1 VRPRRL
7 RQSETH
13 PSGSHRGPLAPGE
26 RGSLSPAS
34 PLPPFRPSPYPPPPT
49 PQVAPSRSP
58 ISPQAALSPPH
69 PPPPHLNS
77 SSGFPAP
84 SCRLYFIATSGV
96 CLFPQAPLVFP
107 SKRLHSQNKTKTRV
121 GDITVSVGYEYSE
134 GGKCDGDVVVCE
146 RVPYRPSRSLM
157 RTRTAP
163 QSFHIH
169 ARRPLKRMTR
179 AETERALLV

>member
-1 VRPRRL
+1 MYHRASCIGIL
-7 RQSETH
+7 A
-13 PSGSHRGPLAPGE
+13 SGGHQDRVQMDTPLKGT
-26 RGSLSPAS
+26 SPN
-34 PLPPFRPSPYPPPPT
+34 T
-49 PQVAPSRSP
+49 
-58 ISPQAALSPPH
+58 PPH
-69 PPPPHLNS
+69 PT

-134 GGKCDGDVVVCE
+134 GGKCDGDVVGCE

-157 RTRTAP
+157 RSRTAP

-169 ARRPLKRMTR
+169 ARRADRSNG
-179 AETERALLV
+179 